1 MASNNSD
8 PQLST
13 TRLLDD
19 QPEQPG
25 AVAARCRH
33 LADQLAGGP
42 VRDALL
48 AMARDYTRRAVDA
61 ARTAPF
67 RLELER
73 SERDASALRV
83 FEAFDRFVDNVRG
96 TTARASLP
104 PVATAQHAAPVV
116 AVTQAVPQPKVSPR
130 RASRLYRIH
139 ALQSLR

>member
-1 MASNNSD
+1 MRGRYMASNNSD

-73 SERDASALRV
+73 SERSATALRAV
-83 FEAFDRFVDNVRG
+83 VAV
-96 TTARASLP
+96 RASLSKA
-104 PVATAQHAAPVV
+104 VGAEAP
-116 AVTQAVPQPKVSPR
+116 
-130 RASRLYRIH
+130 
-139 ALQSLR
+139 

>member
-1 MASNNSD
+1 MPTNLPD
-8 PQLST
+8 P
-13 TRLLDD
+13 RLADLAGDP
-19 QPEQPG
+19 PEQPG

-48 AMARDYTRRAVDA
+48 AMARDYTRRALDT
-61 ARTAPF
+61 ARAAPF

-73 SERDASALRV
+73 HERDDTALKV
-83 FEAFDRFVDNVRG
+83 FAAFDRFVDNVRG
-96 TTARASLP
+96 ATARASLP

-116 AVTQAVPQPKVSPR
+116 AATQAVPQPTVSPR

-139 ALQSLR
+139 ALQTLR

>member
-1 MASNNSD
+1 MSSKSNLSD
-8 PQLST
+8 P
-13 TRLLDD
+13 RLLDD
-19 QPEQPG
+19 PPEQPG
-25 AVAARCRH
+25 AVAARCRQ

-48 AMARDYTRRAVDA
+48 EMARDYTRRALDA

-73 SERDASALRV
+73 TQRDATALRV

-96 TTARASLP
+96 STARPSLP
-104 PVATAQHAAPVV
+104 PVATAQHSAPVV
-116 AVTQAVPQPKVSPR
+116 AATQAAPAPTVSPR

-139 ALQSLR
+139 ALQR

>member
-1 MASNNSD
+1 MPSNIPD
-8 PQLST
+8 PRLSAVT
-13 TRLLDD
+13 GD
-19 QPEQPG
+19 QSEQPG

-48 AMARDYTRRAVDA
+48 EMARDYTRRALDA
-61 ARTAPF
+61 ARAAPF

-73 SERDASALRV
+73 SERDAAALRV
-83 FEAFDRFVDNVRG
+83 FAAFDRFVDNVRG

-104 PVATAQHAAPVV
+104 PVVTAQHAAPVV
-116 AVTQAVPQPKVSPR
+116 SATQAAPQPKVSAR

-139 ALQSLR
+139 AR